1 MRSGTG
7 RRAWRALLATAALA
21 AVAVGPASPAF
32 AGVKKPAAKCE
43 AGGWIG
49 VAGRPANLGALAP
62 AGIYV
67 WIEKGLWRV
76 AVTHADRRVQV
87 FQGTVSFDAAMSA
100 TPVGVEGRFDV
111 VVPNKN
117 SASFTFKN
125 YGGIDSIAISAPC
138 ATTMSVTGTIDG
150 TPIDASQIF
159 LGPNGTNP
167 VAVPA
172 TVTKGALPAVATT
185 AAATATTVAATSG
198 ASTASTPP
206 TVASAAA
213 AAATAATANNCVA
226 TAWPAVT
233 AGRPTIKARTASGL
247 YLWSEKSGFWSVMVS
262 GDPGPRAE
270 FRGKITVVAPASTGG
285 VVVAPSPADLSRDD
299 VTVQGDSVLFNL
311 KVGNGGREFVF
322 YAPCA
327 SQITIEGAIDG
338 VAMTAAQVFVGG
350 SATPVPAMPY
360 TVTR

>member
-21 AVAVGPASPAF
+21 AVAVGPASPAL

-87 FQGTVSFDAAMSA
+87 FQGTVSFDAVMSA

-159 LGPNGTNP
+159 LGPSGTNP

-172 TVTKGALPAVATT
+172 TVTKGVVPAVVTT
-185 AAATATTVAATSG
+185 AAATATTVAAASG
-198 ASTASTPP
+198 AASPP
-206 TVASAAA
+206 TVIA
-213 AAATAATANNCVA
+213 AAATANSCVA
-226 TAWPAVT
+226 TPWPAVT
-233 AGRPTIKARTASGL
+233 VGRPTIKARTASGL

-262 GDPGPRAE
+262 GDPGRQVE

-311 KVGNGGREFVF
+311 KVGNGVREFVF

-350 SATPVPAMPY
+350 SAISVTAMPH

>member
-7 RRAWRALLATAALA
+7 RRAWKALLVTAALVAVAVAPASPALA
-21 AVAVGPASPAF
+21 AV
-32 AGVKKPAAKCE
+32 KKPVAKCE

-49 VAGRPANLGALAP
+49 AAGRPTNLGALAP

-67 WIEKGLWRV
+67 WIEKGFWRV

-150 TPIDASQIF
+150 SPIDASQIF

-167 VAVPA
+167 AAVPA
-172 TVTKGALPAVATT
+172 TVTKGTLPA
-185 AAATATTVAATSG
+185 AAATTPA
-198 ASTASTPP
+198 ASTASTASTASAPP
-206 TVASAAA
+206 TVVATAAA
-213 AAATAATANNCVA
+213 AANSCVA
-226 TAWPAVT
+226 TQWPAVT

-262 GDPGPRAE
+262 GAPGRPLE
-270 FRGKITVVAPASTGG
+270 FRGRITVVAPASTGG

-311 KVGNGGREFVF
+311 KVGNGVREFVF

-338 VAMTAAQVFVGG
+338 VAMTTAQVFVGSG
-350 SATPVPAMPY
+350 ATPVPAMPY